1 LHKSLSLFNVTAVCF
16 FLLPR
21 APTYS
26 NRSYSHRN
34 HHTVL
39 HTDSVQST
47 PLCTATAAT
56 ALSLTSNGPPP
67 PGFYHTLPRQSDA
80 GTWRRSV
87 HTASARCAA
96 PPHAQPLDCDGQDFG
111 LRAHV
116 VGDKSYASWLEE
128 PCACTRRLS
137 GDEKCVVVTSASV
150 GRNGIAVSAS
160 ASRRAWRI
168 SSRRFATK
176 PSLMA
181 LARAFARSPLARLTG
196 RSCGCSAKHLAKP
209 SNLPARKY
217 STKS

>member
-1 LHKSLSLFNVTAVCF
+1 MVMDMYMYMCTCACTT
-16 FLLPR
+16 LP
-21 APTYS
+21 
-26 NRSYSHRN
+26 HR
-34 HHTVL
+34 
-39 HTDSVQST
+39 
-47 PLCTATAAT
+47 
-56 ALSLTSNGPPP
+56 
-67 PGFYHTLPRQSDA
+67 LPRQSDA

-87 HTASARCAA
+87 HTALARCAA